1 MPKYFFTAKSQ
12 KGRSHSDTREA
23 KDKQELARVLRQEGY
38 VLISAVEEEEAS
50 KRKFDISEFLKSGI
64 PLLSNVSAKE
74 KIIFTRNLQ
83 VMVSAGIALPQALR
97 TLSLQLKNKK
107 FKKTLLEISESVIKG
122 KPFSESLSHHPSV
135 FSELFCSMVRVG
147 EESGTLEENLAILTR
162 QMERDYELKARIK
175 GALMYPAVIVA
186 AMLGIGVMMLVMVVP
201 RLSETFKD
209 LGLELPLTTKIV
221 ISLGTFL
228 AEKWYVA
235 ILILVVLIFVLQ
247 IILKMKDVRKRV
259 DAVALRLP
267 IISPIVKKNN
277 AAYTIRT
284 LSSLITAGVSLVR
297 SLEII
302 MGTTKNFY
310 FKQALT
316 EAVKRVKRGER
327 LSVALRPYQSIY
339 PISVIQ
345 MIEVGEETGETSRV
359 LDKLGNFFEE
369 EVTRATKNLVSI
381 IEPILMLLVGGV
393 VGFFAVS
400 MIQPMY
406 SMLGGIK

>member
-1 MPKYFFTAKSQ
+1 M
-12 KGRSHSDTREA
+12 
-23 KDKQELARVLRQEGY
+23 
-38 VLISAVEEEEAS
+38 
-50 KRKFDISEFLKSGI
+50 
-64 PLLSNVSAKE
+64 
-74 KIIFTRNLQ
+74 FTRNLQ
-83 VMVSAGIALPQALR
+83 VMISAGIALPQALR
-97 TLSLQLKNKK
+97 TLSLQAKNKK
-107 FKKTLLEISESVIKG
+107 LKKTLLEIVESVIKG
-122 KPFSESLSHHPSV
+122 ESFSKSLARHPNV
-135 FSELFCSMVRVG
+135 FSELFCSMVMVG
-147 EESGTLEENLAILTR
+147 EESGTLDENLAILTR
-162 QMERDYELKARIK
+162 QMERDYELKSRIQ

-186 AMLGIGVMMLVMVVP
+186 AMLGIGVMMLVAVVP
-201 RLSETFKD
+201 RLAATFKD
-209 LGLELPLTTKIV
+209 LGIELPLTTKIV
-221 ISLGTFL
+221 IGLGTFL
-228 AEKWYVA
+228 SEKWYVA
-235 ILILVVLIFVLQ
+235 ILILVVLFFVFQ
-247 IILKMKDVRKRV
+247 IILKMKDVKKRI
-259 DAVALRLP
+259 DAIALRLP
-267 IISPIVKKNN
+267 IISPIIKKNN

-310 FKQALT
+310 FKQALI

-327 LSVALRPYQSIY
+327 LSVALRPYQNIY

-369 EVTRATKNLVSI
+369 EVNRATKNLVSI

>member
-1 MPKYFFTAKSQ
+1 M
-12 KGRSHSDTREA
+12 
-23 KDKQELARVLRQEGY
+23 
-38 VLISAVEEEEAS
+38 
-50 KRKFDISEFLKSGI
+50 
-64 PLLSNVSAKE
+64 
-74 KIIFTRNLQ
+74 
-83 VMVSAGIALPQALR
+83 
-97 TLSLQLKNKK
+97 
-107 FKKTLLEISESVIKG
+107 
-122 KPFSESLSHHPSV
+122 
-135 FSELFCSMVRVG
+135 
-147 EESGTLEENLAILTR
+147 
-162 QMERDYELKARIK
+162 
-175 GALMYPAVIVA
+175 
-186 AMLGIGVMMLVMVVP
+186 
-201 RLSETFKD
+201 
-209 LGLELPLTTKIV
+209 TTKIV
-221 ISLGTFL
+221 IGLGTFL
-228 AEKWYVA
+228 SEKWYVA
-235 ILILVVLIFVLQ
+235 ILILVVLFFVFQ
-247 IILKMKDVRKRV
+247 IILKMKDVKKRI
-259 DAVALRLP
+259 DAISLRLP
-267 IISPIVKKNN
+267 IISPIIKKNN

-310 FKQALT
+310 FKQALI

-327 LSVALRPYQSIY
+327 LSVALRPYQNIY

-369 EVTRATKNLVSI
+369 EVNRATKNLVSI

>member
-12 KGRSHSDTREA
+12 KGRSYSNSREA
-23 KDKQELARVLRQEGY
+23 RDRQELARMLRQEGY
-38 VLISAVEEEEAS
+38 VLISAIEEGAS
-50 KRKFDISEFLKSGI
+50 KRKFEISKFLKSGI
-64 PLLSNVSAKE
+64 PLLSNVSSKE
-74 KIIFTRNLQ
+74 KIMFTRNLQ
-83 VMVSAGIALPQALR
+83 VMISAGIALPQALR
-97 TLSLQLKNKK
+97 TLSLQAKNKK
-107 FKKTLLEISESVIKG
+107 LKKTLLEIIESVIKG
-122 KPFSESLSHHPSV
+122 KTFSESLARHPSV
-135 FSELFCSMVRVG
+135 FSELFCSMVMVG

-162 QMERDYELKARIK
+162 QMERDYELKSRIK
-175 GALMYPAVIVA
+175 GALMYPVVIIT
-186 AMLGIGVMMLVMVVP
+186 AMIGIGIMMLIVVVP
-201 RLSETFKD
+201 TLADTFKD
-209 LGLELPLTTKIV
+209 LGIELPLTTKIV
-221 ISLGTFL
+221 IGLGMFL
-228 AEKWYVA
+228 AEKWYVV
-235 ILILVVLIFVLQ
+235 ILILIVLAFVLQ
-247 IILKMKDVRKRV
+247 IILKTKNAKKRI
-259 DAVALRLP
+259 DAITLRLP
-267 IISPIVKKNN
+267 IISPLIKKNN

-302 MGTTKNFY
+302 AGTTKNFY

-339 PISVIQ
+339 PIAVIQ

-369 EVTRATKNLVSI
+369 EVTRETKNLVSI

-400 MIQPMY
+400 MVQPMY
-406 SMLGGIK
+406 SMLSGIK

>member
-12 KGRSHSDTREA
+12 KGRSYSNTREA
-23 KDKQELARVLRQEGY
+23 RDRQELARMLRQEGY
-38 VLISAVEEEEAS
+38 VLISAIEEEAS
-50 KRKFDISEFLKSGI
+50 KRKFEISKFLKSGI
-64 PLLSNVSAKE
+64 PLLSNVSSKE
-74 KIIFTRNLQ
+74 KIMFTRNLQ
-83 VMVSAGIALPQALR
+83 VMISAGIALPQALK
-97 TLSLQLKNKK
+97 TLSLQAKNKK
-107 FKKTLLEISESVIKG
+107 LKKTLLEIIESVIKG
-122 KPFSESLSHHPSV
+122 KTFSESLARHPSV
-135 FSELFCSMVRVG
+135 FSELFCSMVMVG

-162 QMERDYELKARIK
+162 QMERDYELKSRIK
-175 GALMYPAVIVA
+175 GALMYPVVIIT
-186 AMLGIGVMMLVMVVP
+186 AMIGIGIMMLIVVVP
-201 RLSETFKD
+201 TLADTFKD
-209 LGLELPLTTKIV
+209 LGIELPLTTKIV
-221 ISLGTFL
+221 IGLGMFL
-228 AEKWYVA
+228 AEKWYVV
-235 ILILVVLIFVLQ
+235 ILILIVLAFVFQ
-247 IILKMKDVRKRV
+247 IILKTKNAKKRI
-259 DAVALRLP
+259 DAITLRLP
-267 IISPIVKKNN
+267 IISPLIKKNN

-302 MGTTKNFY
+302 AGTIKNFY

-339 PISVIQ
+339 PIAVIQ

-369 EVTRATKNLVSI
+369 EVTRETKNLVSI

-400 MIQPMY
+400 MVQPMY
-406 SMLGGIK
+406 SMLSGIK